1 MVWGQHGDG
10 SAPRVPCCRARA
22 AAVPHPR
29 PPVGDARPVSPCPRA
44 ASGMQ
49 SRVSKLPS
57 PTGSIAAAVPGG
69 CHPGPWPLPGNGAVA
84 TGPRT
89 WAPCA
94 GAACGRRA
102 AAAGPVLGCVP
113 PAWLGLGSPQG
124 ICPRPS
130 GGRLSAPFPGAV
142 LSAALCAGKEAPGSG
157 PCYLCF
163 PTAMRSA
170 LQHGPHQNKGGQGR
184 LLPSP
189 GVAFVLSGALQGSSP
204 RAALTSLG
212 LSRSSSCQLGMA
224 SFVGVPSPPGARCLL
239 QRCLAL
245 PARGCSEPPVCPP
258 SPGAHPISPPGPV
271 LGGLGAGWAS
281 QCSSWEPR
289 QPAPGMLGRRR
300 DRDEPTRAGSG
311 AGCWSKRD
319 PAL

>member
-1 MVWGQHGDG
+1 
-10 SAPRVPCCRARA
+10 
-22 AAVPHPR
+22 
-29 PPVGDARPVSPCPRA
+29 
-44 ASGMQ
+44 MQ

-102 AAAGPVLGCVP
+102 AAAGPVLGCIP

-170 LQHGPHQNKGGQGR
+170 LQHGPHQNKGSQGR

-204 RAALTSLG
+204 RAALASLG
-212 LSRSSSCQLGMA
+212 LSRSSSCQLGTA
-224 SFVGVPSPPGARCLL
+224 SFVGAPLPLELAASCSAAWPCQHGDVLSPLCAPPHLVPAQSPLPALCWEGSVQVGHRSARHGSPGSQHQGCWAGEGTGTSPPGQGLEQDA
-239 QRCLAL
+239 
-245 PARGCSEPPVCPP
+245 
-258 SPGAHPISPPGPV
+258 GASGTPHCDGH
-271 LGGLGAGWAS
+271 GLGAATVTAAATFTAELPGSS
-281 QCSSWEPR
+281 QDHS
-289 QPAPGMLGRRR
+289 RRL
-300 DRDEPTRAGSG
+300 A
-311 AGCWSKRD
+311 
-319 PAL
+319 